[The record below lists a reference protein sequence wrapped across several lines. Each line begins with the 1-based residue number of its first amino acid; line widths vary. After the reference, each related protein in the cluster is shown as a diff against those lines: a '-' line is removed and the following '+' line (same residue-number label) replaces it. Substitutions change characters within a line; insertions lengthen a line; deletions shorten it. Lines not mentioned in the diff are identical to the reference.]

1 MLRQC
6 QWGGGADGD
15 GDGNEDDDGALVRMV
30 QLVGA
35 SSHTPKGFGFYS
47 QPRHKPSLQVHFP
60 VRAHTEDN

>member
-6 QWGGGADGD
+6 QWGGGADGA

-35 SSHTPKGFGFYS
+35 SSHTMKGRRFNS
-47 QPRHKPSLQVHFP
+47 Q
-60 VRAHTEDN
+60 